1 MKGLRH
7 SRQYVGRAFRVIR
20 GRAFWQGR
28 QIRCKSL
35 HLGNEGAR
43 WCVCP
48 DNLSAS
54 SVVYSFGVGEDISFD
69 LELIRRFQVQLHA
82 FDPTP
87 RSIEWIQTQ
96 ILPKEFVFH
105 EYGLADFN
113 GCCKFLPPKNPSHIS
128 HTIVQRNSP
137 RPVVELPVQRLAT
150 IMQSLCHDRI
160 DLLKMDI
167 EGAEYG
173 VLRDF
178 LSSGLRVGQL
188 LVEFHHRWPE
198 VGIEKTKKAI
208 RELNQAGYH
217 IFNVSP
223 TGEEYSFRKM
233 TSYNNPGWTIWEPG
247 LNSV

>member
-1 MKGLRH
+1 MKTLRH
-7 SRQYVGRAFRVIR
+7 SRQYVGRAFRAIR

-28 QIRCKSL
+28 QIRCERL
-35 HLGNEGAR
+35 HLGNEGAC

-48 DNLSAS
+48 DHLSSA

-69 LELIRRFQVQLHA
+69 LELIRQFQVQLHA

-87 RSIEWIQTQ
+87 RSIEWIKSQ

-128 HTIVQRNSP
+128 HTIVQRDSP
-137 RPVVELPVQRLAT
+137 WPAIELPVQRLAT
-150 IMQSLCHDRI
+150 IMQSLGHDQI

-173 VLRDF
+173 VVRDF
-178 LSSGLRVGQL
+178 LSSGVHIGQL

-198 VGIEKTKKAI
+198 VGIEKTKKVI
-208 RELNQAGYH
+208 RELNQAGYR

-223 TGEEYSFRKM
+223 TGEEYSFR
-233 TSYNNPGWTIWEPG
+233 TIDAQ
-247 LNSV
+247 